1 VTNLKKKSKL
11 LNWLLLVLP
20 ALAFLVVGIRTL
32 SDYGINWD
40 EPFHFYRGQVYLHYF
55 LTGEKD
61 YSSLPVYPRVSSDCP
76 SWAGDSCN
84 LSPGG
89 ATDILNTP
97 QKGPIYEDAINKL
110 QKDFKTKRSFFQH
123 DLFTYEEIVKSEEGH
138 PPTGDILAALTN
150 YVFYQKLG
158 IMKDIESHHF
168 AEVLISFLIV
178 LGVGIFVYINWGLFP
193 SIIASSSLALYP
205 LFFSESHFNIKD
217 PLLASFFGLT
227 IITFY
232 FGIVY
237 SKWRLLVISALFL
250 GLGTGVKFNTAF
262 IPLII
267 VPWLLL
273 FLLNSWISRKRKRAD
288 RKKIISTI
296 VALIA
301 YPLMAAL
308 IFYVLWPFL
317 WGNPENILK
326 ILKFYRQ
333 IGTGVPGDMSNFLI
347 RGFNTYPVLWIIYT
361 TPVPILLF
369 SLVGIIRS
377 TRSIFKR
384 NDRGLLVLLWFFVP
398 IARVTLPN
406 TVIYGGVR
414 QIMEF
419 VPAMAILSGIG
430 ADSLIQITKKIFAK
444 KIVITRVFQFIILS
458 SLVFVLVEM
467 IRIHPNQNVYF
478 NQIIGGLSGARDKN
492 IPYWGNSYGNAYLQG
507 INWLNENA
515 EPNAKL
521 GLALSTMGNLPKL
534 KLRADIDFYN
544 RHMSDTS
551 RNGEYE
557 IEMDFNWSLRNW
569 YSFQYYEKYLDP
581 VYVAE
586 VDGVPILKVWKNDLE
601 HTKAGFES
609 ESRFYPRDVS
619 VSKDSLKIDLGK
631 TVFLTKLK
639 VEHSKVACQQTLSGY
654 IALSE
659 DGVTWTQIPEPLRP
673 QVPSVLDIVDEDT
686 FVYLFA
692 AEKTRYILLDPQAPN
707 SCLVKNPV
715 VDIRGLSRL
724 P

>member
-1 VTNLKKKSKL
+1 MKNLSLKKIL
-11 LNWLLLVLP
+11 LIFVVP
-20 ALAFLVVGIRTL
+20 FLFLFFGILTL
-32 SDYGINWD
+32 KDYGINWD
-40 EPFHFYRGQVYLHYF
+40 EPFHFYRGQAYLHYF

-61 YSSLPVYPRVSSDCP
+61 YSSLPAYPRVSSDCP
-76 SWAGDSCN
+76 SWAGDSCS

-110 QKDFKTKRSFFQH
+110 QENFKTKRSFFQH
-123 DLFTYEEIVKSEEGH
+123 DLFPYEDIVKNEDGH

-158 IMKDIESHHF
+158 IMKDIESHHL
-168 AEVLISFLIV
+168 AEVLIAFLIV
-178 LGVGIFVYINWGLFP
+178 VGVGFFVYLNWGLFP

-217 PLLASFFGLT
+217 PVLASFFGLT
-227 IITFY
+227 VITFY
-232 FGIVY
+232 FGIVFT
-237 SKWRLLVISALFL
+237 KWRLLVISALFL
-250 GLGTGVKFNTAF
+250 GLGTGVKFNTVF
-262 IPLII
+262 IPLIVI
-267 VPWLLL
+267 PWLFL
-273 FLLNSWISRKRKRAD
+273 FLFNSWISRKRKRAD
-288 RKKIISTI
+288 KKKIISAV

-301 YPLMAAL
+301 YPLIAAL

-326 ILKFYRQ
+326 ILKYYRQ
-333 IGTGVPGDMSNFLI
+333 IGAGVPGDMGNYLI

-377 TRSIFKR
+377 SLSLFKR
-384 NDRGLLVLLWFFVP
+384 NDRSLLVLLWFFIP
-398 IARVTLPN
+398 IVRVTLPN

-430 ADSLIQITKKIFAK
+430 ADTLIQITKKVFAK
-444 KIVITRVFQFIILS
+444 KVVAERLLEFVILS

-467 IRIHPNQNVYF
+467 IKIHPNQNVYF
-478 NQIIGGLSGARDKN
+478 NQLIGGLSGARDKN

-521 GLALSTMGNLPKL
+521 GLPLSTMGNLPKL

-544 RHMSDTS
+544 RHWSGTN

-601 HTKAGFES
+601 HTKTGFES
-609 ESRFYPRDVS
+609 ESRFYPKDVS

-631 TVFLTKLK
+631 TIFLTKLT
-639 VEHSKVACQQTLSGY
+639 VEHSKVACQQTSSGY

-659 DGVTWTQIPEPLRP
+659 DGVNWTQMPEALVP
-673 QVPSVLDIVDEDT
+673 QVPPALDIFDEDT
-686 FVYLFA
+686 FVYFFA
-692 AEKTRYILLDPQAPN
+692 AEKARYILLDPQNAN
-707 SCLVKNPV
+707 SCLVKSPV
-715 VDIRGLSRL
+715 ADVRGLTDL